1 MNGAACLNV
10 AVTEMPH
17 VVVLGAGFGGIAATN
32 ELSKEGFRVTLID
45 RHPYNT
51 FQPLLYQVATGGLN
65 AGDVTYALR
74 YFAAKHEGVRFRR
87 AEVVGIDHGAR
98 EVICD
103 DGVRIGFDY
112 LIIGNGI
119 TTNHFGIP
127 GAAEYTMS
135 MYTRAEA
142 LRVRDMIFG
151 ALEIIAGTSD
161 PNTGAFTVVVVGGGA
176 TGVEMA
182 GQLAELKTE
191 TIPSTYPELNPA
203 RVHVVLVEMTEHL
216 LAPFDDSLRKYAL
229 RELIKRGVDVRLK
242 TAISE
247 VHPDR
252 VDFKD
257 GSSMPVDLVIW
268 AAGVAGDTE
277 IRNWGLPIGRAGRI
291 EVNPDTTVVGQER
304 IFAVGDASII
314 VEDPLPQLAQPAI
327 QMGKHA
333 AKQITRLY
341 RGLDTQKF
349 VYRDKGTMATIGRGD
364 AVLQMPTGL
373 KLTGVIAWLG
383 WIALHIVFL
392 LGGRNRVQTLV
403 NLGSRYAGP
412 RRSNAIV
419 GDVMEPPKMQMRKE
433 LDQADVVQLVEPEP
447 ARTPTTAA

>member
-1 MNGAACLNV
+1 
-10 AVTEMPH
+10 MPH
-17 VVVLGAGFGGIAATN
+17 VVVVGAGFGGISATD

-45 RHPYNT
+45 RFPYNT

-65 AGDVTYALR
+65 PGDVTYALR
-74 YFAAKHEGVRFRR
+74 FFAARHEGVRFRR
-87 AEVVGIDHGAR
+87 AEVVAIDHDQK
-98 EVICD
+98 EVVCD
-103 DGVRIGFDY
+103 DGVRVGFDY

-127 GAAEYTMS
+127 GAERYTMS

-142 LRVRDMIFG
+142 LRVRDTIFG
-151 ALEIIAGTSD
+151 SLEIIAGRSD
-161 PNTGAFTVVVVGGGA
+161 LDSGFTVVIVGGGP

-191 TIPSTYPELNPA
+191 TIPSVYPELNPA

-229 RELIKRGVDVRLK
+229 KELIKRGVDVRLK

-247 VHPDR
+247 VEADR

-268 AAGVAGDTE
+268 AAGVSGDPL
-277 IRNWGLPIGRAGRI
+277 IRDWGLPIGRAGRI
-291 EVNPDTTVVGQER
+291 EVNQDTRVVGEER

-314 VEDPLPQLAQPAI
+314 VDKPLPQLAQPAL
-327 QMGKHA
+327 QMGKFA
-333 AKQITRLY
+333 ARQIARLH
-341 RGLDTQKF
+341 RGLGTETF
-349 VYRDKGTMATIGRGD
+349 HYVDKGTMATIGRGD
-364 AVLQMPTGL
+364 AVLQMPAGIKL
-373 KLTGVIAWLG
+373 KGILAWLG
-383 WIALHIVFL
+383 WIVLHIAYL

-403 NLGSRYAGP
+403 NLGSRYVGP

-419 GDVMEPPKMQMRKE
+419 GDVLETPKLRA
-433 LDQADVVQLVEPEP
+433 LDRAGEQKSA
-447 ARTPTTAA
+447 